1 MYVSFTK
8 SVCALCVYSPPDL
21 CPQVFAKHCSAHLV
35 HVLFAQAFIR
45 MGYLLRNTSDGVDV
59 HLDTFYSEIVNCL
72 KKFLTPKQ
80 RKWVVDNA
88 ATWFEEEMP
97 DAFRTNTF
105 HLASV
110 AKKKVRIYAARLG
123 LNLELSNKQCGDLP
137 YLFVYA
143 FTAHDTSRY
152 GERADLQMLISALVA
167 LETEASVQCAAGLRF
182 LDVSA
187 LFVRG
192 TINPKFIFGC
202 DIYVQT
208 CLALLHGTLLVRW
221 YSDKDGT
228 RIGNVHTTTMDYSF
242 PLPALKRFSVT
253 DEHFDT
259 VVAALASY
267 APVGKRYTTAHS
279 IAWLE
284 DKMPTASDVFRLRE
298 AVVERVKL
306 NELIASFM
314 TTTRASPEFKA
325 QVEAELS
332 KNVKEKRGMKRAHA
346 D

>member
-1 MYVSFTK
+1 
-8 SVCALCVYSPPDL
+8 
-21 CPQVFAKHCSAHLV
+21 V

-45 MGYLLRNTSDGVDV
+45 MGYLLRNTSDGIDV
-59 HLDTFYSEIVNCL
+59 HLDTFYSDIVICL
-72 KKFLTPKQ
+72 KKFLTLKQ

-88 ATWFEEEMP
+88 ATWFDEEMP
-97 DAFRTNTF
+97 NAFRADTF

-110 AKKKVRIYAARLG
+110 AKKKVRTYAARLG
-123 LNLELSNKQCGDLP
+123 LNLELSKKQLADLP

-152 GERADLQMLISALVA
+152 GERADLQMLISALVSH
-167 LETEASVQCAAGLRF
+167 ETHLAWQWGAGLRF
-182 LDVSA
+182 LEVSA
-187 LFVRG
+187 MFVRG
-192 TINPKFIFGC
+192 ALNPKLNFEC

-208 CLALLHGTLLVRW
+208 CLALLHGTLLVGW
-221 YSDKDGT
+221 YSDKEGT
-228 RIGNVHTTTMDYSF
+228 RFANVYKTTMDYNF

-267 APVGKRYTTAHS
+267 APVGKRYNTAHR
-279 IAWLE
+279 IDWLE
-284 DKMPTASDVFRLRE
+284 DKMPTATDVFQLRE
-298 AVVERVKL
+298 AVMERVKL